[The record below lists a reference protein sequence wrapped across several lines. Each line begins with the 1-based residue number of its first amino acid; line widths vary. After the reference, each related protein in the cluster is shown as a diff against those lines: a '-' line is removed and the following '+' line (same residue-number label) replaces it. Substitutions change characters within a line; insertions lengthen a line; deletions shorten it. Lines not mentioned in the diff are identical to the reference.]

1 MIRVAVYLIIVGV
14 LAFGAAWLA
23 DRPGE
28 VVVTWQG
35 WRLETSVMVLC
46 AALLAALAVLLLLWS
61 LLRLIWR
68 SPFLLRTVWRNRR
81 GERAYAAISRGLIAV
96 GAGDAEAARK
106 SMLEANRIAAAE
118 PLALLLSA
126 QAAQLAGDRE
136 AADRAFRTM
145 ASRADTKTL
154 GLHGLFVEAQ
164 RRDDIVS
171 ARAYAEEAARV
182 SATLGWAGRAV
193 LEFRCATDDWAG
205 ALALLERGKRAL
217 GKDRYQRQRA
227 VMLTARA
234 LAAEETDR
242 DNAKASALE
251 AVKLAPTLVPAA
263 ALAGRLLA
271 DGGDP
276 RKAARV
282 IEKAWR
288 ANPHPELAQA
298 YADVRSGD
306 TARDR
311 LKRIEALAKK
321 APGHVEGALATARAA
336 IDAHEFAKARAALTS
351 HLKAPTRRV
360 ALLMA
365 ALERAER
372 SDEGR
377 AREWMARALHAAPDP
392 AWTADG
398 HVSDRW
404 LPLSPADGRL
414 DAFEWRVPITGIPG
428 APAIEPEPSHATPLA
443 AAPPPPPAESAPPAG
458 QPGAAQSEATEPL
471 APSRRRIKPTPP
483 KPEPVIPLVHA
494 PDDPGPEAV
503 EEHEP
508 HAEPQDGG
516 WRKLFE

>member
-1 MIRVAVYLIIVGV
+1 MIRVAVYLIVVGV

-46 AALLAALAVLLLLWS
+46 AAMLAALAVLLLLWS
-61 LLRLIWR
+61 LLRLVWR

-96 GAGDAEAARK
+96 GAGDADAARK

-118 PLALLLSA
+118 PLALLLNA
-126 QAAQLAGDRE
+126 QTAQLAGDRE
-136 AADRAFRTM
+136 AADRAFRAM
-145 ASRADTKTL
+145 ASRTDTKML

-164 RRDDIVS
+164 RRDDVVS

-182 SATLGWAGRAV
+182 STTLGWAGRAV
-193 LEFRCATDDWAG
+193 LEFRCATGDWAG

-217 GKDRYQRQRA
+217 GNDYQRQRA

-271 DGGDP
+271 EGGDP
-276 RKAARV
+276 RRAARV

-321 APGHVEGALATARAA
+321 APDHIEGALATARAA
-336 IDAHEFAKARAALTS
+336 IDAHEFAKARAALAS
-351 HLKAPTRRV
+351 HLAAPTRRV
-360 ALLMA
+360 ALAMA

-372 SDEGR
+372 NDEGR
-377 AREWMARALHAAPDP
+377 AREWMARALNAAPDP

-404 LPLSPADGRL
+404 LPVSPANGRL
-414 DAFEWRVPITGIPG
+414 DAFEWRVPVTAIAS
-428 APAIEPEPSHATPLA
+428 APAIEPEPSHAVPLPA
-443 AAPPPPPAESAPPAG
+443 TPPPPAESARLPG
-458 QPGAAQSEATEPL
+458 QPSAAQSEETESL
-471 APSRRRIKPTPP
+471 APSRRRIKPAPP